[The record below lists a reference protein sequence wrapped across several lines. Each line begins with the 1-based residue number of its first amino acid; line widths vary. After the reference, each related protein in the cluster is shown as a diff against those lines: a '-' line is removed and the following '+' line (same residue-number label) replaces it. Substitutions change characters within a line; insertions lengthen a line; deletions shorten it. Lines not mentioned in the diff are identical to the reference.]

1 MTHLVVNVAWDA
13 PPRHIYA
20 RSPPGRGGDYLE
32 ALTWKQNSVLASYL
46 GSLAAVVMRL
56 LIPGALQPFVWAFF
70 AIAMVYFF
78 LQYIWRWT
86 AVGYA
91 FGVIVGVGGVVAHG
105 AAFIPVADGTLPVE
119 SLFIYIPGL
128 LTALVLIGSSVLA
141 WRER

>member
-1 MTHLVVNVAWDA
+1 M
-13 PPRHIYA
+13 
-20 RSPPGRGGDYLE
+20 
-32 ALTWKQNSVLASYL
+32 ASYL

-78 LQYIWRWT
+78 LQYVWRWT

-91 FGVIVGVGGVVAHG
+91 FGVIVGVGGVAAHG
-105 AAFIPVADGTLPVE
+105 AAFIPVADGTLPLE

-128 LTALVLIGSSVLA
+128 LTALVLIVSSVLA